1 MDLPTEEALRGI
13 VSTFAHLRAAHGEA
27 IGAPALVQPTAD
39 FFPDEFRAD
48 APSVARLF
56 GRLVDHSPLAEGLAI
71 ELAFVAP
78 EEGGGGGCGSGA
90 CGVGGGAGQT
100 RGSNVRELDHGYRVL
115 VSAADV
121 AQADLLVTSLARS
134 VGALVLHEADEVVDP
149 WTSEI
154 AAIVCGFGVLL
165 ANGASVWAKGCGGL
179 RMAQAT
185 TLSVEEVSVALAL
198 FAAVHGCKA
207 SQVRRHMGVTQRAAF
222 DVAHDWV
229 DSNPMLI
236 EALRDRPG
244 SLESGVFDLE
254 PVRGLLGQWL
264 HRRSV
269 ERALRAR
276 PRHAAPAMTEA
287 RRRRVEEVNALF
299 EEVAREGES

>member
-1 MDLPTEEALRGI
+1 MDLPSEEALRGI
-13 VSTFAHLRAAHGEA
+13 VSTFAHLRAAHGQA

-39 FFPDEFRAD
+39 FFPDEFRGD

-56 GRLVDHSPLAEGLAI
+56 GRLVDQSPLAEGLAI
-71 ELAFVAP
+71 ELAFVVP
-78 EEGGGGGCGSGA
+78 EEGSGGGCGSGA
-90 CGVGGGAGQT
+90 CGVGGGAGQA

-179 RMAQAT
+179 RVAQAT

-207 SQVRRHMGVTQRAAF
+207 SQVRKQMGVTQRAAF

-229 DSNPMLI
+229 DSNPMLV
-236 EALRDRPG
+236 EALRDWPG

-254 PVRGLLGQWL
+254 PVRGILGQWL

-276 PRHAAPAMTEA
+276 PRHVAPAMTEA